1 MLTGSA
7 EIKEYVQSFA
17 DGARNSMRAGFD
29 GVELHAANGY
39 LVDQF
44 LQDVS
49 NTRTDE
55 YGGSVPN
62 RARFALEVMD
72 AIAAAVGQRKCA
84 IRLSPWNKYQGTLRF
99 RKLTFD

>member
-1 MLTGSA
+1 MKWYA
-7 EIKEYVQSFA
+7 EAASNAVH
-17 DGARNSMRAGFD
+17 RAGFD

-49 NTRTDE
+49 NTRTDG
-55 YGGSVPN
+55 YGGSVEN

-84 IRLSPWNKYQGTLRF
+84 IRLSPWNKYQGTPNPRRLEP
-99 RKLTFD
+99 T